1 MEYDKQLDLAK
12 KYPSEDQNVRLR
24 AIVNTLDALEC
35 KIEAIDEPSDP
46 SDNDVALYVL
56 QEIREI
62 LRVPENEDI
71 CKYAKEI
78 MEKVDNPKWMTI
90 NTPIN
95 LPSTYPGTYC

>member
-56 QEIREI
+56 Q
-62 LRVPENEDI
+62 DFS
-71 CKYAKEI
+71 
-78 MEKVDNPKWMTI
+78 
-90 NTPIN
+90 N
-95 LPSTYPGTYC
+95 LL